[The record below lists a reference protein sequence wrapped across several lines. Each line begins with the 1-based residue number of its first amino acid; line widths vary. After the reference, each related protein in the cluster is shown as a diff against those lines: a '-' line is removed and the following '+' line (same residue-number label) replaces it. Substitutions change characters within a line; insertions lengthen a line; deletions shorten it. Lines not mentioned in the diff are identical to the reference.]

1 MNTPLI
7 LTIVAILI
15 GVIVLYQ
22 VGRAIREHFVRTVTI
37 WDYQVG
43 LHFRHGQR
51 LGELGAGRHRLWG
64 DGHQVIVYDTRV
76 SELVVASQ
84 ELITADSATLKATAV
99 AQWRIADAAKFH
111 EAADDAK
118 QALYTQVQLA
128 MRQVIGALDLDAV
141 LESKTD
147 FGAAISQLV
156 RDGAAEL
163 GVELTRADLRDLM
176 LGGDLKGVYTGV
188 LTARKEALAKQETA
202 RGEAAALRT
211 LANAARAF
219 ENNPELFRLRY
230 LEMLKEAGTSGYGNQ
245 LVIGVP
251 DELMGLVKKD

>member
-7 LTIVAILI
+7 LTIVAILVGALI
-15 GVIVLYQ
+15 IYQ
-22 VGRAIREHFVRTVTI
+22 VGRAVWDHYAQTVTI

-51 LGELGAGRHRLWG
+51 LGELAAGRHRLWG
-64 DGHQVIVYDTRV
+64 EGHQVIVYDTRI

-84 ELITADSATLKATAV
+84 ELITADSATLKATAI

-111 EAADDAK
+111 DAADDAK
-118 QALYTQVQLA
+118 QALYTRIQLA
-128 MRQVIGALDLDAV
+128 MRQVIGALELDAV

-163 GVELTRADLRDLM
+163 GIELTRADLRDLM
-176 LGGDLKGVYTGV
+176 LGGDLKGVYAGV
-188 LTARKEALAKQETA
+188 LTARKEAQAKQETA

-230 LEMLKEAGTSGYGNQ
+230 LDVLREASTGGFGNQ

-251 DELMGLVKKD
+251 EELIGLVKKD

>member
-1 MNTPLI
+1 MNT
-7 LTIVAILI
+7 LTTIIIALGVA
-15 GVIVLYQ
+15 VIVSMIT
-22 VGRAIREHFVRTVTI
+22 RAVWERFTQTVTI

-51 LGELGAGRHRLWG
+51 IGELDAGRHRLWG
-64 DGHQVIVYDTRV
+64 EGHQVIVFDTRV

-111 EAADDAK
+111 DAAEDTA

-141 LESKTD
+141 LESRTD
-147 FGAAISQLV
+147 FGAAISELV
-156 RDGAAEL
+156 RDDAAEL
-163 GVELTRADLRDLM
+163 GIDLQRADVRDLM
-176 LGGDLKGVYTGV
+176 LGGDLKGVYAGV
-188 LTARKEALAKQETA
+188 LTARKEAQAKQEKA

-230 LEMLKEAGTSGYGNQ
+230 LETLKEASTSGYGNQ

-251 DELMGLVKKD
+251 EELMALVKKG